1 MDYEAYYSYGSEGN
15 TASANYRP
23 RNSNTML
30 RKPKPGSK
38 QKTTN
43 NKVKP
48 PQAESSSKM
57 MSPQDDS
64 FHISG
69 SKKFPTSKQKSN
81 ELLSG
86 ASEFDNL
93 QETTEPGS
101 KVKKN
106 LDKDF
111 RRAAEED
118 NIFETKNKPDQ
129 GDEEDLEREV
139 SWGLRPIQK
148 PEEDDL
154 ERDTNR
160 KKDPVP

>member
-1 MDYEAYYSYGSEGN
+1 
-15 TASANYRP
+15 
-23 RNSNTML
+23 
-30 RKPKPGSK
+30 
-38 QKTTN
+38 
-43 NKVKP
+43 
-48 PQAESSSKM
+48 M

-93 QETTEPGS
+93 QETTEPGK

-106 LDKDF
+106 LDKEF
-111 RRAAEED
+111 LKAAEED

-139 SWGLRPIQK
+139 TWGIK
-148 PEEDDL
+148 P
-154 ERDTNR
+154 
-160 KKDPVP
+160 V